1 MVYSQFNMNKKEP
14 TIWSVLFV
22 VRIMGLD
29 RLLRILIACRPLAL
43 PTVPACAALPK
54 KQCPTLFFYLRQTL
68 SGSSPDINNKKIR
81 RTNR

>member
-1 MVYSQFNMNKKEP
+1 MIIYYKQKSLEMPLNKEKP
-14 TIWSVLFV
+14 CISARFPL

-54 KQCPTLFFYLRQTL
+54 KQCTTLFLFTADPLGFK
-68 SGSSPDINNKKIR
+68 S
-81 RTNR
+81 